1 MRSPTLIV
9 FNYLR
14 SQRASPSSLLFV
26 VTNEYFYG
34 VEYFR
39 FFVSFQLV
47 CMVNKV
53 LFISSFL
60 ALCVG
65 CQRQEKKTPPSESPS
80 LPLNNIS
87 VTPSY
92 TVTPSY
98 PMMPIFTYS
107 FTPADAYK
115 EGYDNGYEQGIQD
128 RETRQSHGFRYND
141 ANDYDDYFEVRYI
154 AGYEK
159 GYEDGYCKGSYEFE
173 EDDEEFEE
181 DDEW

>member
-9 FNYLR
+9 SSFLR

-26 VTNEYFYG
+26 VANEYFYG

-60 ALCVG
+60 VLCVG

-92 TVTPSY
+92 
-98 PMMPIFTYS
+98 PIIESEYTYS
-107 FTPADAYK
+107 ISPEDAYQ
-115 EGYDNGYEQGIQD
+115 EGYDNGYEQGRQD
-128 RETRQSHGFRYND
+128 GRAGRSHGFG
-141 ANDYDDYFEVRYI
+141 YDDSCNYEEYFAVRYI
-154 AGYEK
+154 AGYEE
-159 GYEDGYCKGSYEFE
+159 GYDDGYRKESSEFE
-173 EDDEEFEE
+173 ENDEE
-181 DDEW
+181 DDDDDGDEDDE